1 MNLYDLADIPNT
13 HLHGPATERE
23 AAAVSAKT
31 RVRNAEIVL
40 AMVRRNPGLTCVELW
55 ESATEAEKSQLKDYY
70 EVRRRVNDLAK
81 AVSVRMGDARA
92 CRVKGTRMQTVWA

>member
-31 RVRNAEIVL
+31 RVRNAEIIDPL
-40 AMVRRNPGLTCVELW
+40 NPF
-55 ESATEAEKSQLKDYY
+55 D
-70 EVRRRVNDLAK
+70 
-81 AVSVRMGDARA
+81 DAA
-92 CRVKGTRMQTVWA
+92 A